1 MHNQKLI
8 VWDHKNNICPKLSNM
23 GSMIGHRKDCNEIWV
38 LRGQWHIP
46 SKNSPKYP
54 APAPPPPPLPLF
66 FPWGNFMITFTFSD
80 HPFWRPGQTVLCNK
94 KNIENVA

>member
-8 VWDHKNNICPKLSNM
+8 FWDHKNNICPKLSNM

-38 LRGQWHIP
+38 LRGQWHVP

-54 APAPPPPPLPLF
+54 APPPPPPPFLPLGKF
-66 FPWGNFMITFTFSD
+66 HDNFYL
-80 HPFWRPGQTVLCNK
+80 FWSSFLETGTNCFV
-94 KNIENVA
+94 

>member
-8 VWDHKNNICPKLSNM
+8 FWDHKNNICPKLSNM

-38 LRGQWHIP
+38 LRDQWHVPCP
-46 SKNSPKYP
+46 SPSPP
-54 APAPPPPPLPLF
+54 PLF
-66 FPWGNFMITFTFSD
+66 FPWGNFMITFTFSG

-94 KNIENVA
+94 KNIENVALILLLLGTN